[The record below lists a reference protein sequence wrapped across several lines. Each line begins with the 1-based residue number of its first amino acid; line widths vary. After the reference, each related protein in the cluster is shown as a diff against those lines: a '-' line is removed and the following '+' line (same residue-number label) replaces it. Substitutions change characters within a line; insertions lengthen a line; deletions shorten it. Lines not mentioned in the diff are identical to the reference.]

1 MLPSDY
7 SPMAGLPPMDP
18 PTYSPRPSMESAYS
32 PAQRPGPDMVDLAP
46 AAPWSCWT
54 SEYQPPPPPAFASP
68 VEAELALS
76 GQSQCSVLSSTLTI
90 NELIFIGYKIEPPK
104 LEFGDSKNGDYILKP
119 DYHKLTQDYPP
130 FPGVK
135 TQNEFLLKP
144 GSEYLGL
151 ANNLGKPGDIYGGH
165 QEHEGGGYSEKY
177 FHPKQF

>member
-1 MLPSDY
+1 
-7 SPMAGLPPMDP
+7 
-18 PTYSPRPSMESAYS
+18 MESAYS

-76 GQSQCSVLSSTLTI
+76 G
-90 NELIFIGYKIEPPK
+90 YKIEPPK

-130 FPGVK
+130 IPGVK
-135 TQNEFLLKP
+135 THNEFLLKP

-151 ANNLGKPGDIYGGH
+151 ANNLGKPGDIY
-165 QEHEGGGYSEKY
+165 QEHEVGGYSEKY